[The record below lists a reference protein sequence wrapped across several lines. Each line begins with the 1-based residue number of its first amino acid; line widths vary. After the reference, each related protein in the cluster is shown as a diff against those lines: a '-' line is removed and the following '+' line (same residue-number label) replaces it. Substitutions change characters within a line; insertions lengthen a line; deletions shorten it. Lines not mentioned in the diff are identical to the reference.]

1 MSQLTT
7 QAPKFGSAVL
17 AVFPAFA
24 FAAVAEAAK
33 VDTLHCSTIADT
45 AAIEGGRYVCPLMPL
60 PPPPQE
66 MRYYGGFVIH
76 F

>member
-1 MSQLTT
+1 MSQLAT

-17 AVFPAFA
+17 VVFPAFA
-24 FAAVAEAAK
+24 AAEAAK

-45 AAIEGGRYVCPLMPL
+45 AAIEGGRYVCPLMPP